1 MMVKRSN
8 TIGLLA
14 MLATMAGLAC
24 KKVIQ
29 VDLHDSPSRVVIE
42 AEITNGVGPY
52 DFRISRTVPYS
63 NDNNFPPV
71 EGADV
76 QVTDSNNGIVYTST
90 EISPGVYRMNFSGVI
105 RHTYRLKVKV
115 DSQEYTASST
125 IPVYVPLDS
134 VTFAVNTDFNGKK
147 EINAVANFQDPPG
160 RGNYYQFMEYV
171 NGRQIPN
178 IFVFEDRLSD
188 GRYVEDA
195 LYNDSSY
202 MKKNDT
208 LMLKMYCVDKPVYD
222 YFFTLAQIAGNNQG
236 FQSASP
242 ANPNTNLTGGALGYF
257 SAHTIKQ
264 VKLIVY

>member
-1 MMVKRSN
+1 MMKRSN
-8 TIGLLA
+8 MIGLLA
-14 MLATMAGLAC
+14 MVVAMAGLAC

-29 VDLHDSPSRVVIE
+29 VDLRESVSRVVIE
-42 AEITNGVGPY
+42 AEITNAPGPY
-52 DFRISRTVPYS
+52 DFKISRTIPYS
-63 NDNNFPPV
+63 NDNYFPPV

-76 QVTDSNNGIVYTST
+76 QVTDSNNGIVYTAT
-90 EISPGVYRMNFSGVI
+90 EIRPGTYRMNFSGVI
-105 RHTYRLKVKV
+105 RHSYRLKVMV

-125 IPVYVPLDS
+125 MPSFVPLDS
-134 VTFAVNTDFNGKK
+134 VSFAVNTDFNGKK

-160 RGNYYQFMEYV
+160 LGNNYQFIEYV

-208 LMLKMYCVDKPVYD
+208 LMLKMYCVDRPTYD
-222 YFFTLAQIAGNNQG
+222 YFFTLAQIVGNNQG

-242 ANPNTNLTGGALGYF
+242 ANPNTNLKGGALGYF